1 MATARKGKLDPV
13 IGRDEEIRRVLQILS
28 RRTKN
33 NPVLIG
39 QPGTGKTAIAEGLAQ
54 RIVRGDVPENLKKK
68 QIYSLDMG
76 ALVAG
81 AMYKGEFE
89 DRLKSV
95 IKEVQEANSDDA
107 TGNDIILFIDE
118 IHTLVGAGGGQ
129 GSMDAA
135 NILKPALARG
145 ELRCVGATTLDEY
158 QKYFE
163 TDKALERR
171 FQKVMVDEPDE
182 TAAIAI
188 LRGLKERYENHHHIR
203 IKDEAVIQAV
213 RLSTRY
219 ITDRYL
225 PDKAIDLIDEA
236 SAKLRMER
244 DSEPQALDEIHRQI
258 MQLQIEREAIKW
270 EKDKAKI
277 DDIDEKIKALQAE
290 EKKLNDQWKKE
301 KQLIEVIQRNKEQME
316 QLRFEA
322 EKAKQQ
328 GDYGKVAKIQY
339 ETIPSLEKQN
349 EQISND
355 LHQQVGEG
363 NALIREEVTA
373 EDIAEVVSH
382 WTGIPV
388 NKMMTS
394 ERDKLLQLETELHKR
409 VVGQDMAIEAVSN
422 AIRRNRAGLS
432 DPNRPIGSFLF
443 LGQTGVGKTELAK
456 ALAEFLFDDERMM
469 TRIDM
474 SEYQEKFAVTRL
486 FGAPPGYVGYEEGG
500 QTKVT

>member
-1 MATARKGKLDPV
+1 M
-13 IGRDEEIRRVLQILS
+13 
-28 RRTKN
+28 
-33 NPVLIG
+33 
-39 QPGTGKTAIAEGLAQ
+39 
-54 RIVRGDVPENLKKK
+54 
-68 QIYSLDMG
+68 
-76 ALVAG
+76 
-81 AMYKGEFE
+81 
-89 DRLKSV
+89 
-95 IKEVQEANSDDA
+95 
-107 TGNDIILFIDE
+107 
-118 IHTLVGAGGGQ
+118 
-129 GSMDAA
+129 
-135 NILKPALARG
+135 
-145 ELRCVGATTLDEY
+145 
-158 QKYFE
+158 
-163 TDKALERR
+163 
-171 FQKVMVDEPDE
+171 
-182 TAAIAI
+182 
-188 LRGLKERYENHHHIR
+188 
-203 IKDEAVIQAV
+203 IQAV

-394 ERDKLLQLETELHKR
+394 ERDKLLQLETELQR
-409 VVGQDMAIEAVSN
+409 
-422 AIRRNRAGLS
+422 LL
-432 DPNRPIGSFLF
+432 RPAQRGCL
-443 LGQTGVGKTELAK
+443 
-456 ALAEFLFDDERMM
+456 
-469 TRIDM
+469 
-474 SEYQEKFAVTRL
+474 
-486 FGAPPGYVGYEEGG
+486 
-500 QTKVT
+500 